1 MSRVVRTLSAVLF
14 SLSICVPPPIQAQS
28 ESKAPAQ
35 QAPVDPT
42 AAPQPQKLDK
52 EQKKKLKKTLKE
64 LDTPYKQW
72 LNEDVIYIISPE
84 ERQSFLQLATNEE
97 REQFIEQ
104 FWLRRSANP
113 DLPDND
119 FKEEHYRRIAYA
131 NEHYASG
138 IPGWKTDRGRM
149 YIMWGP
155 PDEIEAH
162 PTHPCIRDEASQA
175 ESVESAGRQR
185 S

>member
-14 SLSICVPPPIQAQS
+14 SLSICVPPPIQAQGEKS
-28 ESKAPAQ
+28 QAPAT

-42 AAPQPQKLDK
+42 AAPPPLQKLDK

-84 ERQSFLQLATNEE
+84 ERQAFLQLATNEE

-119 FKEEHYRRIAYA
+119 FKEEHYRRIA
-131 NEHYASG
+131 
-138 IPGWKTDRGRM
+138 
-149 YIMWGP
+149 
-155 PDEIEAH
+155 
-162 PTHPCIRDEASQA
+162 
-175 ESVESAGRQR
+175 
-185 S
+185 